1 MQPRVIAILL
11 AHSRSEQLQLT
22 IESLRAQSR
31 QPDKLILADLNPK
44 GIGVQEDTDDSPP
57 WFGSVRFDSVTK
69 VRPGSS
75 LGRALQLALADL
87 KAEQKTAQET
97 EQKAEPK
104 SKADSGAAAA
114 VKSEWLWILRE
125 GSQPAP
131 RALFEL
137 AAAAENSPSAEVVGP
152 MLLEAKPEGQIAS
165 LGETLSRFGA
175 AVQLVEHE
183 LDQGQHDDLD
193 DVLAVEA
200 EGSLVRRSLWEL
212 LGGFDPK
219 LPSIDSGL
227 DFSVRTRLSGKRVIL
242 APKAKVVTAGPPE
255 TFGGAR
261 TTPGKSFRI
270 ARAAQLH
277 RRLVYSPVPATPL
290 HWLSLFPLAVA
301 RSVADLLRKYP
312 ERISGEFLA
321 AASAAFSPG
330 VLAARSRIRSAKTA
344 SWESLLPLRMPTR
357 ELQAR
362 RALERDLPEEG
373 EEGSTG
379 GNRAQFFANGGVW
392 ALVILAIIGLIS
404 FGSFIAAAAITGG
417 GLRPLSDSVGE
428 LWANIG
434 YGWRNLGAGLQ
445 GAADP
450 FAAVL
455 ALMGTLTFWNPSS
468 AIVFTY
474 LAALPLAGAAGWF
487 ATRRLSAGRHL
498 PIVGAVLWALAPPFL
513 AALAEGRFSAVMAH
527 LLLPWLLVAGLKAAR
542 SWGAAATA
550 SILLAATA
558 ASSPS
563 IAPALAVLL
572 VVLWISHPLSLHRTG
587 WIPIPALILAGPLVI
602 GQILAGN
609 ALGLLADPGVPVS
622 GNPASW
628 WQLAIADPALLGQS
642 WTELLGRLGVGF
654 GLAEAPAGI
663 VILVLL
669 APMIIGIVISALLP
683 KSRRGLVG
691 MGIAA
696 LGLATALLSARIQ
709 VGGIANSPIFVWTG
723 SGLSLYWLGLAA
735 TLLIGLGSMGS
746 LRVLLGIVATLA
758 VGVLAI
764 PLLAAT
770 ILGTSAVTASDGRI
784 MPALVV
790 AESATESEA
799 GTLVITSL
807 GEAGISVRLERGA
820 GAMLDDQSTLIS
832 ARKKASEMDERL
844 QTLAGN
850 LAVPSGYLAADEFRA
865 LDIEFVLVPASSED
879 DSTHRQIVDAL
890 DGNEVLSA
898 VGETRFGSLWQY
910 SGPRDEPTGDLSSY
924 KSATRTGYLILLGV
938 VFGAALLLA
947 IPTGS
952 PRRRDQSG
960 RSSELQSAGEEND

>member
-1 MQPRVIAILL
+1 M
-11 AHSRSEQLQLT
+11 QLT
-22 IESLRAQSR
+22 IASLRAQSR
-31 QPDKLILADLNPK
+31 QPDKLILADLGTG
-44 GIGVQEDTDDSPP
+44 GIGTEEISTGGISTEEI
-57 WFGSVRFDSVTK
+57 STASFDSVIE
-69 VRPGSS
+69 VRAGNS
-75 LGRALQLALADL
+75 LGRSLQQTLAEL
-87 KAEQKTAQET
+87 E
-97 EQKAEPK
+97 AEP
-104 SKADSGAAAA
+104 SSGAGTAE
-114 VKSEWLWILRE
+114 KNEWLWILRE
-125 GSQPAP
+125 GSRPAP
-131 RALFEL
+131 RALLEL
-137 AAAAENSPSAEVVGP
+137 AVMAENSPSAEVIGP
-152 MLLEAKPEGQIAS
+152 MLLESEAEGQIAT

-175 AVQLVEHE
+175 SVQLVEHE

-200 EGSLVRRSLWEL
+200 EGSLIRRSLWAAL
-212 LGGFDPK
+212 DGFDPK

-227 DFSVRTRLSGKRVIL
+227 DFSIRARLSGKRVIL
-242 APKAKVVTAGPPE
+242 APRAKVVTAGPPE

-277 RRLVYSPVPATPL
+277 RRLAYSPIWALPL
-290 HWLSLFPLAVA
+290 HWLSLFPLAVG

-330 VLAARSRIRSAKTA
+330 VLAARSRIRSARTA
-344 SWESLLPLRMPTR
+344 SWDSLLPLRMPTR

-373 EEGSTG
+373 EESSAGGS
-379 GNRAQFFANGGVW
+379 RARFFADGGVW
-392 ALVILAIIGLIS
+392 TLVILAIIGLIS
-404 FGSFIAAAAITGG
+404 FGSFIAATAITGG
-417 GLRPLSDSVGE
+417 ALRPLSDSVAE

-434 YGWRNLGAGLQ
+434 YGWRNPGTGLQ

-450 FAAVL
+450 FASVL
-455 ALMGTLTFWNPSS
+455 ALLGTLTFWNPSS
-468 AIVFTY
+468 AIVFSY

-487 ATRRLSAGRHL
+487 ATRQISVGRHL

-513 AALAEGRFSAVMAH
+513 SALTEGRFGAVMAH
-527 LLLPWLLVAGLKAAR
+527 LLLPWLLVAGLKSAR
-542 SWGAAATA
+542 SWGSAATA
-550 SILLAATA
+550 SILLAATI
-558 ASSPS
+558 ASAPS

-587 WIPIPALILAGPLVI
+587 WIPIPAIVLAGPLAIQQV
-602 GQILAGN
+602 LAGN
-609 ALGLLADPGVPVS
+609 ALGLLADPGVPVA
-622 GNPASW
+622 GNTASW
-628 WQLAIADPALLGQS
+628 WQLAMADPAPLGQS
-642 WTELLGRLGVGF
+642 WTELLGRIGVGF
-654 GLAEAPAGI
+654 GIAEVPVAI
-663 VILVLL
+663 LILVLL
-669 APMIIGIVISALLP
+669 APMIIGILVSALLP

-691 MGIAA
+691 LGVGA

-709 VGGIANSPIFVWTG
+709 VGDIANSPVFVWTG

-735 TLLIGLGSMGS
+735 TLLIGLGTLGP
-746 LRVLLGIVATLA
+746 LRVLLGTVATLA
-758 VGVLAI
+758 VSVLAI
-764 PLLAAT
+764 PLLGAT
-770 ILGTSAVTASDGRI
+770 ILGTTAVAASDGRI

-790 AESATESEA
+790 AQSATEPEA

-807 GEAGISVRLERGA
+807 GVEGISVRLERGA

-832 ARKKASEMDERL
+832 ARSRAGEVDERL

-850 LAVPSGYLAADEFRA
+850 LAVPSGYLAADEFKA
-865 LDIEFVLVPASSED
+865 LNIEFVLVPAASED
-879 DSTHRQIVDAL
+879 DSTHRLILDAL

-898 VGETRFGSLWQY
+898 VGETRFGALWQY
-910 SGPRDEPTGDLSSY
+910 SGPRDEPVREPNGN
-924 KSATRTGYLILLGV
+924 KSPTSTGYLILLGV

-960 RSSELQSAGEEND
+960 RDSDLQSAGEEND